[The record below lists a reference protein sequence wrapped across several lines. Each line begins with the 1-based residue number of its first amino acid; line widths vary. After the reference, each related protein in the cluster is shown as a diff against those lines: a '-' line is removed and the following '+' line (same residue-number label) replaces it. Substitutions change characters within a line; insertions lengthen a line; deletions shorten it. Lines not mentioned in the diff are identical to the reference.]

1 MRKMKKKKNEN
12 CSYIFR
18 SRKLTKQKY
27 IMRDISFTEEEIQE
41 ILGKINEHAAAKPAL
56 EMQNF

>member
-1 MRKMKKKKNEN
+1 M
-12 CSYIFR
+12 
-18 SRKLTKQKY
+18 
-27 IMRDISFTEEEIQE
+27 MRDISFTEEEIQE